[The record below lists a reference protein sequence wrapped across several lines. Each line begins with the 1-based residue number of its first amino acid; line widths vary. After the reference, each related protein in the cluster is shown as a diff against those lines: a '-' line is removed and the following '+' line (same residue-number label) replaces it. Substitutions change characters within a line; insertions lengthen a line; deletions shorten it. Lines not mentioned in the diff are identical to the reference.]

1 MSKDFF
7 GKKNVAKIKGKNE
20 VKLIDK
26 GLDNNNP
33 LLNNFLK
40 KKGVRVE
47 VLQKKDLPKLRKAF
61 TPEIRKHKP
70 GGLNTITPQIH
81 NEKERKGKMINKT
94 LETIGV
100 PSKQG
105 RNNSL
110 LSMFNCNKKQLRTLN
125 VSIYLSTGSIML

>member
-7 GKKNVAKIKGKNE
+7 GKKNGGKIKGKNE
-20 VKLIDK
+20 VKEIEK
-26 GLDNNNP
+26 GLENDSS

-61 TPEIRKHKP
+61 TPEIRKQKVQ
-70 GGLNTITPQIH
+70 GLNTITPQIH
-81 NEKERKGKMINKT
+81 NQKDKKGKMINKT

-100 PSKQG
+100 PSKNG

-110 LSMFNCNKKQLRTLN
+110 NSIFNCNKKHIRTLN
-125 VSIYLSTGSIML
+125 VNLS

>member
-7 GKKNVAKIKGKNE
+7 GKKNGGKIKGKNE
-20 VKLIDK
+20 VKEIEK
-26 GLDNNNP
+26 GLENDSS

-40 KKGVRVE
+40 KKGVRLE

-61 TPEIRKHKP
+61 TPEIRKQKIQ
-70 GGLNTITPQIH
+70 GLHTITPQIH
-81 NEKERKGKMINKT
+81 NDKLKKEKMINKT

-100 PSKQG
+100 SSKNG

-110 LSMFNCNKKQLRTLN
+110 LSVFNCNRKQVRTLN
-125 VSIYLSTGSIML
+125 VSLS